1 MVNMWY
7 DKRKMKVIIWKEK
20 EPTKFFYQM
29 MIRKYLKKHLFLAQ
43 ILSFLAV
50 AS

>member
-29 MIRKYLKKHLFLAQ
+29 MIRKYLMLLFIIKKH
-43 ILSFLAV
+43 V
-50 AS
+50 R